1 MINNAACI
9 YIVYYIAGV
18 NNDYCVYMH
27 VCIYEKDWIGEPS
40 LVLKII
46 TGKTKDIKYILKNYG
61 NLECTSTCVKWHLR
75 VEYQSREY

>member
-40 LVLKII
+40 LVLKIHR
-46 TGKTKDIKYILKNYG
+46 KNQRY
-61 NLECTSTCVKWHLR
+61 
-75 VEYQSREY
+75 

>member
-18 NNDYCVYMH
+18 NNDYCVY
-27 VCIYEKDWIGEPS
+27 IWKRLDRRILS

-46 TGKTKDIKYILKNYG
+46 TGKTKDFKYIFKNYG
-61 NLECTSTCVKWHLR
+61 NLECTSTGVKWHLR
-75 VEYQSREY
+75 VEYQTQLY